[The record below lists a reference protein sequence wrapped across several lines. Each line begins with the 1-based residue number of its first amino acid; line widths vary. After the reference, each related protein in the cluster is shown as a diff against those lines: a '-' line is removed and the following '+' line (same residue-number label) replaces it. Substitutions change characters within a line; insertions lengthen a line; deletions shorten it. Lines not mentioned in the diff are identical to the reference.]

1 MHGNS
6 AHKQPGIVENP
17 AMTPSPPPLVLIIT
31 RRVSESGFNFRR
43 VTSAEISGGK

>member
-17 AMTPSPPPLVLIIT
+17 AMTPSPPQIVLIIILS
-31 RRVSESGFNFRR
+31 VSASEFNFRG
-43 VTSAEISGGK
+43 VTSAEKSGGK

>member
-17 AMTPSPPPLVLIIT
+17 AMTPSPPRIVLIIT
-31 RRVSESGFNFRR
+31 GRVPASEFNFSG
-43 VTSAEISGGK
+43 VTSAEKSGGK